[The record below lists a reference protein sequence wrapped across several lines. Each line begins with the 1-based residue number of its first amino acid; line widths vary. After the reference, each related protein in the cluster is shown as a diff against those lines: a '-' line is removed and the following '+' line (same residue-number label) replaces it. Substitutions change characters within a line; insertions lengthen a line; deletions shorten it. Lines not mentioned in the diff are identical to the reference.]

1 MATASRRRELR
12 RARGGA
18 PWEVI
23 NAATGTLAW
32 STAEEIN
39 AALARGLR
47 RQPHDL
53 YAALT
58 EPHADEAEFMRAAV
72 AE

>member
-1 MATASRRRELR
+1 MKPENLKRLTLSYLSRWMD
-12 RARGGA
+12 A
-18 PWEVI
+18 
-23 NAATGTLAW
+23 
-32 STAEEIN
+32 AEEIN